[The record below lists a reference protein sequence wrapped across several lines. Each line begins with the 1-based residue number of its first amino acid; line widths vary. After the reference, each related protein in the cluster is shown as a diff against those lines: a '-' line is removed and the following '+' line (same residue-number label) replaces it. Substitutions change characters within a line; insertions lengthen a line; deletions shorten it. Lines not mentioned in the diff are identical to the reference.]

1 MKLSISKYTVN
12 FFIAVLYLILGPLII
27 LKYSIW
33 VDKADMRLMLFGLAV
48 IVYGI
53 FRGYRAYRDY
63 QSQKEDQ
70 DEME

>member
-12 FFIAVLYLILGPLII
+12 FFIAVLYLVLGSFII
-27 LKYSIW
+27 LKYSVW
-33 VDKADMRLMLFGLAV
+33 EEKPDMRLTFFGIAV
-48 IVYGI
+48 IAYGI

-70 DEME
+70 NEME